1 VCGFPFHIYHD
12 STDRM
17 MLVARISTLAPHF
30 GVGMTGA
37 QNEETEMVPIVGLD
51 NSDMNDDT
59 KVSSCLNQP
68 GFQLSSSFMDSQPP
82 ALVSAISKEMDI
94 DPSSIIG
101 WELELFDAQPAQLG
115 GLNKEFI
122 FACRLDDKLCSWAAV
137 QALICSSM
145 SDTQSKYKA
154 GNSSGIIKLVAT
166 FDNEEIGSTT
176 RQGARSNLLNSV
188 ITRITESLQPSS
200 STSDTLSVTYANS
213 FLVSADVTHAG
224 NPNFLGSYMA
234 DHTPRLNT
242 GIAIKADAGGHMT
255 TDSVSTAIFRR
266 TAEKSGNTLQ
276 VFMAPGYGGGT
287 IGPMISAGTGVRAVD
302 VGIPQ
307 LSMHSVRATTGNLDP
322 GLGVMMFKGFLD
334 EFESVDKEFDV

>member
-1 VCGFPFHIYHD
+1 
-12 STDRM
+12 
-17 MLVARISTLAPHF
+17 
-30 GVGMTGA
+30 MTGA
-37 QNEETEMVPIVGLD
+37 QNKETEMVPIVGLD
-51 NSDMNDDT
+51 NSDTNNDDN
-59 KVSSCLNQP
+59 VSFGQNQS
-68 GFQLSSSFMDSQPP
+68 GSHLSSSFVDSQPP
-82 ALVSAISKEMDI
+82 ALVRAISKEMDI
-94 DPSSIIG
+94 DPSLIIG

-115 GLNKEFI
+115 GLSKEFI

-137 QALICSSM
+137 QALIASSK
-145 SDTQSKYKA
+145 SDTQSRYTTDS
-154 GNSSGIIKLVAT
+154 SSGIIKLVAT

-176 RQGARSNLLNSV
+176 RQGARSNFLPSV

-200 STSDTLSVTYANS
+200 SISASSNTLSVTYANS
-213 FLVSADVTHAG
+213 FLISADVTHAG

-242 GIAIKADAGGHMT
+242 GIAIKADANGHMT
-255 TDSVSTAIFRR
+255 TDSVSTAILRR
-266 TAEKSGNTLQ
+266 TAEKSGNTLHI
-276 VFMAPGYGGGT
+276 FMAPGYGGGT
-287 IGPMISAGTGVRAVD
+287 IGPMLSATTGVRAVD